1 MFASFGGG
9 RLGAARSGAGYPRS
23 LRLDGRARH
32 RPIAAKHA
40 TIPLFRLQPFVT
52 TLADVEELTRFLGHD
67 FKAPMA
73 AMRAG
78 YRRFKL
84 HPDHPSPEFVFGA
97 VGLFVCPIVDY
108 PNNLA
113 GAPAIPDKSRYAALI
128 AKGTPMRKRVAFS
141 VAAVVFAVGAA
152 VAQTP
157 YAGMQTRSIKA
168 LSDQQIADLR
178 SGRGMGLALA
188 AELNGYPGPSHLLE
202 LADKLHLSDAQRSGA
217 RSMFEAMKAE
227 TIPIGERLI
236 AEEAALD
243 KLFADHAI
251 TPEKLT
257 AATAEIGKTQA
268 QLRAA
273 HLKYH
278 LSTVTIL
285 QPSQIEQ
292 YSALRGYDDNSQEHH
307 HHH

>member
-1 MFASFGGG
+1 M
-9 RLGAARSGAGYPRS
+9 
-23 LRLDGRARH
+23 
-32 RPIAAKHA
+32 
-40 TIPLFRLQPFVT
+40 T
-52 TLADVEELTRFLGHD
+52 
-67 FKAPMA
+67 
-73 AMRAG
+73 
-78 YRRFKL
+78 
-84 HPDHPSPEFVFGA
+84 
-97 VGLFVCPIVDY
+97 
-108 PNNLA
+108 
-113 GAPAIPDKSRYAALI
+113 
-128 AKGTPMRKRVAFS
+128 KRVAFS
-141 VAAVVFAVGAA
+141 VAAIAFTIGAA
-152 VAQTP
+152 VAQAP

-168 LSDQQIADLR
+168 LSDQQISDLR

-202 LADKLHLSDAQRSGA
+202 LADKLNLSEAQRSSA
-217 RSMFEAMKAE
+217 RTKFEAMKAE

-257 AATAEIGKTQA
+257 AATAEIGETQA

-278 LSTVTIL
+278 LSSVAML

-292 YSALRGYDDNSQEHH
+292 YSALRGYDDGSQNHH